1 MFLEFNERRQMV
13 ELDGMLKVGLVSHLY
28 YITSDIIPVG
38 SLQKGHVEV
47 PRRSSFTDWNYHAE
61 VKALQVRL
69 GETFDGEVLGRALV
83 MESHVEQERLKQE
96 ELGVEVSTQLRDN
109 SELAVKGEKIIKTV
123 LTRWLRTAYPLLPEE
138 MITEVRQ
145 FLTTE
150 QMLAEV
156 GFHIGLREIVLS
168 EEYPPS
174 AATLK
179 QSLTAVIAAL
189 AETDRGRAEQLVI
202 DLVASQ
208 LQGEE
213 IQEICSESLVNPLR
227 ILNTILSNS
236 GLPPPESRLLF
247 QTGQSVAATW
257 SHFLLIKYPHI
268 RSGYHSGQSQR
279 GNILQQTNNRP
290 ELRGDSGDR

>member
-1 MFLEFNERRQMV
+1 M
-13 ELDGMLKVGLVSHLY
+13 
-28 YITSDIIPVG
+28 
-38 SLQKGHVEV
+38 EV

-174 AATLK
+174 ATTLK

>member
-1 MFLEFNERRQMV
+1 MLRSSVRLLGLLSPLTQSCRSMGRARMWNTRRKPMFLEFNERRQMV
-13 ELDGMLKVGLVSHLY
+13 ELDGMLKVGLVSHWY
-28 YITSDIIPVG
+28 YITSDIIPII

-109 SELAVKGEKIIKTV
+109 TELAVKGEKIIKTV

-189 AETDRGRAEQLVI
+189 AETDTSRAEQLVI

-227 ILNTILSNS
+227 LLNTILSNS

-247 QTGQSVAATW
+247 QTGQWQLDGAIS
-257 SHFLLIKYPHI
+257 Y
-268 RSGYHSGQSQR
+268 
-279 GNILQQTNNRP
+279 
-290 ELRGDSGDR
+290 